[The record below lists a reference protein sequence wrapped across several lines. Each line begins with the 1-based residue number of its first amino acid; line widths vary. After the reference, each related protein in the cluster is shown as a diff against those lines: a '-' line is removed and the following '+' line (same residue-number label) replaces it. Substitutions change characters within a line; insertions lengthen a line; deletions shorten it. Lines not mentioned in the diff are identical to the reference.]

1 MKMSNNFMEKLDME
15 KVNATNAW
23 NTDGQAFYAAQQAK
37 IKQAKEAQAR
47 LNKRIQIEN
56 ERRKYMNLEAT
67 RINLPKNEIKRLGLP
82 GDNQKGA

>member
-1 MKMSNNFMEKLDME
+1 MSNNFNDKLDMK

-23 NTDGQAFYAAQQAK
+23 NTDGQAFYDAQQAK

-47 LNKRIQIEN
+47 LNERIKIEN

-67 RINLPKNEIKRLGLP
+67 RINLPKKEVKRLGLP
-82 GDNQKGA
+82 SDIYKGGV